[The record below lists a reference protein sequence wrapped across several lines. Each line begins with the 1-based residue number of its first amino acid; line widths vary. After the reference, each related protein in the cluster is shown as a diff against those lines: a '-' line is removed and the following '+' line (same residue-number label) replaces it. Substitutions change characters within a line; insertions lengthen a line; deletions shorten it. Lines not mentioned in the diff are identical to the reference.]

1 MVVDPARS
9 CEEVSIMGEGER
21 RSKSTRL
28 SFREEGEKKLIHQ
41 IFLKGKRK
49 KINKYSKSEHVDQN
63 LSNFGQSA
71 LWHGV
76 DVWPIGHVIYAVL
89 LVYT

>member
-1 MVVDPARS
+1 M
-9 CEEVSIMGEGER
+9 
-21 RSKSTRL
+21 
-28 SFREEGEKKLIHQ
+28 REKGDQSQHDCLFEKKGKKKLIHQ

-76 DVWPIGHVIYAVL
+76 DVWPIDHVIYAVL

>member
-1 MVVDPARS
+1 
-9 CEEVSIMGEGER
+9 MGEGER

-28 SFREEGEKKLIHQ
+28 SFREEGEKKINSSN
-41 IFLKGKRK
+41 FSKGKKK